1 MQFPSLLRPLLLV
14 GAIGLSL
21 TACQDKQPA
30 ATGALPPTEVTV
42 VTLTPSDVNLTTELP
57 GRAVAFRKAEVRPQ
71 VSGILQ
77 KRLFEEGAEVE
88 AGQQLYQIDADRYEA
103 AVQTAKANLAKAK
116 ANAATAQARE
126 KRYSDLLAQKA
137 ISQQNYD
144 DALATSRQAQ
154 ADVAVSEAAL
164 VTAQIDLEYTKVIA
178 PISGRI
184 GKSNITE
191 GALVS
196 AQQAGILSTI
206 HQLDPIYVDLAQ
218 PAARILELR
227 RQIMSGELATRD
239 STPVTITLENGAT
252 YPHEGEL
259 QFAEMNVNESTG
271 SVVVRALFPN
281 PDHLLLPG
289 MFVRAEIL
297 EGVRSQALL
306 VPQRGVTRD
315 REGNATALVVN
326 SDNQVELRTLTTS
339 RAIGNQWLVEKGLA
353 AGDRVIVEG
362 VQKVAPG
369 ATVSIIEASTAAQV
383 VSNAHANASGD

>member
-1 MQFPSLLRPLLLV
+1 MQFPSLLRPFLLV
-14 GAIGLSL
+14 GAIGLPL
-21 TACQDKQPA
+21 IGCQDKPPA
-30 ATGALPPTEVTV
+30 ATGDRPPTEVTV
-42 VTLTPSDVNLTTELP
+42 VTLAPADVNLTTELP

-77 KRLFEEGAEVE
+77 QRLFEEGATVE
-88 AGQQLYQIDADRYEA
+88 AGQQLYQINADRYEA

-116 ANAATAQARE
+116 ANAASAQARE
-126 KRYSDLLAQKA
+126 KRYTDLLAQKA
-137 ISQQNYD
+137 ISQQAYD

-154 ADVAVSEAAL
+154 AEVAVSEAAL
-164 VTAQIDLEYTKVIA
+164 VTAQIDLDYTQVLA

-184 GKSNITE
+184 GKSNVSE

-196 AQQAGILSTI
+196 AQQTGILATI

-218 PAARILELR
+218 PAARVVELR
-227 RQIMSGELATRD
+227 RQVMSGELATED
-239 STPVTITLENGAT
+239 STPVNITLEDDT
-252 YPHEGEL
+252 VYPHQGEL

-271 SVVVRALFPN
+271 TVVVRALFPN

-326 SDNQVELRTLTTS
+326 NDNLVELRTLTAGRS
-339 RAIGNQWLVEKGLA
+339 VGSHWLVEKGLA

-362 VQKVAPG
+362 LQKVAPG
-369 ATVSIIEASTAAQV
+369 AV
-383 VSNAHANASGD
+383 VSAVEANTTTQVSHTNTSGD

>member
-1 MQFPSLLRPLLLV
+1 MQFPALFRPLLLV
-14 GAIGLSL
+14 GVIGLPL
-21 TACQDKQPA
+21 IACQEKQTTAMGAPPPA
-30 ATGALPPTEVTV
+30 EVAV
-42 VTLTPSDVNLTTELP
+42 VTLAPTDVNLTTELP

-77 KRLFEEGAEVE
+77 QRLFEEGAAVD
-88 AGQQLYQIDADRYEA
+88 AGQQLYQINAERYQA

-116 ANAATAQARE
+116 ANATSAQARE
-126 KRYSDLLAQKA
+126 KRYTDLLGQKA
-137 ISQQNYD
+137 ISQQDFD

-164 VTAQIDLEYTKVIA
+164 ATAQIDLDYTQVVA

-184 GKSNITE
+184 GKSSVTE

-196 AQQAGILSTI
+196 AQQAGILATI

-227 RQIMSGELATRD
+227 RQIMSGELATED
-239 STPVTITLENGAT
+239 SAPVSITLEDGSV

-271 SVVVRALFPN
+271 TVVVRALFPN

-289 MFVRAEIL
+289 MFVRAEIT
-297 EGVRSQALL
+297 EGVRANALL

-326 SDNQVELRTLTTS
+326 GDNTVELRKLTAG
-339 RAIGNQWLVEKGLA
+339 RAVGNQWLVEDGLR
-353 AGDRVIVEG
+353 AGDKVIVEG

-369 ATVSIIEASTAAQV
+369 AIVNAVELAPAATQVS
-383 VSNAHANASGD
+383 HANTSGG

>member
-1 MQFPSLLRPLLLV
+1 MQCPSSLRPLLFA
-14 GAIGLSL
+14 GAIGIFL

-30 ATGALPPTEVTV
+30 ATGERPPAEVTV
-42 VTLTPSDVNLTTELP
+42 VTVAPQQVSLTTELP

-71 VSGILQ
+71 VSGLLQ
-77 KRLFEEGAEVE
+77 RRLFEEGTTVE
-88 AGQQLYQIDADRYEA
+88 AGQQLYQIDAERYEA

-116 ANAATAQARE
+116 ANATSAQARE
-126 KRYSDLLAQKA
+126 KRYENLLGQKA

-144 DALATSRQAQ
+144 DALATARQAA

-164 VTAQIDLEYTKVIA
+164 VTAQIDLDYTRVVA

-184 GKSNITE
+184 GKSSVTE

-196 AQQAGILSTI
+196 AQQAGVLATI

-218 PAARILELR
+218 PAARILDLR

-239 STPVTITLENGAT
+239 STPVTITLEDGT
-252 YPHEGEL
+252 VYPHKGEL
-259 QFAEMNVNESTG
+259 QFTEMNVNETTG
-271 SVVVRALFPN
+271 TVVVRALFPN

-289 MFVRAEIL
+289 MFVRAEIQ
-297 EGVRSQALL
+297 EGVRGQALL

-326 SDNQVELRTLTTS
+326 AENKVEVRTLTAS
-339 RAIGNQWLVEKGLA
+339 RAVGNNWLVENGLS

-362 VQKVAPG
+362 LQKVAPG
-369 ATVSIIEASTAAQV
+369 VTVKPAEAAAPQV
-383 VSNAHANASGD
+383 SQADASGD

>member
-1 MQFPSLLRPLLLV
+1 
-14 GAIGLSL
+14 
-21 TACQDKQPA
+21 
-30 ATGALPPTEVTV
+30 
-42 VTLTPSDVNLTTELP
+42 
-57 GRAVAFRKAEVRPQ
+57 
-71 VSGILQ
+71 
-77 KRLFEEGAEVE
+77 
-88 AGQQLYQIDADRYEA
+88 
-103 AVQTAKANLAKAK
+103 
-116 ANAATAQARE
+116 
-126 KRYSDLLAQKA
+126 
-137 ISQQNYD
+137 
-144 DALATSRQAQ
+144 
-154 ADVAVSEAAL
+154 
-164 VTAQIDLEYTKVIA
+164 
-178 PISGRI
+178 
-184 GKSNITE
+184 
-191 GALVS
+191 
-196 AQQAGILSTI
+196 
-206 HQLDPIYVDLAQ
+206 
-218 PAARILELR
+218 
-227 RQIMSGELATRD
+227 
-239 STPVTITLENGAT
+239 
-252 YPHEGEL
+252 
-259 QFAEMNVNESTG
+259 MNVNESTG

>member
-1 MQFPSLLRPLLLV
+1 MQFPSLLRPILLV
-14 GAIGLSL
+14 GAIGLPL
-21 TACQDKQPA
+21 MACQDKQPA
-30 ATGALPPTEVTV
+30 ATGAFPAPEVTV
-42 VTLTPSDVNLTTELP
+42 VTLAPSDVNLTTELP

-77 KRLFEEGAEVE
+77 QRLFEEGVEVE
-88 AGQQLYQIDADRYEA
+88 AGQQLYQINAERYQA

-126 KRYSDLLAQKA
+126 KRYTDLVAQKA

-164 VTAQIDLEYTKVIA
+164 ATAQIDLEYTKVVA

-184 GKSNITE
+184 GKSNVTE

-196 AQQAGILSTI
+196 AQQAGILATI

-218 PAARILELR
+218 PAARILDLR
-227 RQIMSGELATRD
+227 RQIMSGELTTKD
-239 STPVTITLENGAT
+239 SAPVNITLENGSV
-252 YPHEGEL
+252 YPHQGEL

-271 SVVVRALFPN
+271 TVVVRAIFPN

-297 EGVRSQALL
+297 EGVRAQALL

-326 SDNQVELRTLTTS
+326 RDNQVELRTLTAG
-339 RAIGNQWLVEKGLA
+339 RAVGNHWLVEKGLA

-362 VQKVAPG
+362 LQKVAPG
-369 ATVSIIEASTAAQV
+369 ATVSAVENSAAKQV
-383 VSNAHANASGD
+383 SHANASGD

>member
-1 MQFPSLLRPLLLV
+1 MQCPSSLRPLLFA
-14 GAIGLSL
+14 GAIGIFL

-30 ATGALPPTEVTV
+30 TTGERPPAEVTV
-42 VTLTPSDVNLTTELP
+42 VTVAPQQVSLTTELP

-71 VSGILQ
+71 VSGLLQ
-77 KRLFEEGAEVE
+77 RRLFEEGTTVE
-88 AGQQLYQIDADRYEA
+88 AGQQLYQIDAERYEA

-116 ANAATAQARE
+116 ANATSAQARE
-126 KRYSDLLAQKA
+126 KRYENLLGQKA

-144 DALATSRQAQ
+144 DALATSRQAA

-164 VTAQIDLEYTKVIA
+164 VTAQIDLDYTRVVA

-184 GKSNITE
+184 GKSSVSE

-196 AQQAGILSTI
+196 AQQAGVLATI

-218 PAARILELR
+218 PAARILDLR
-227 RQIMSGELATRD
+227 RQIMSGELAARD
-239 STPVTITLENGAT
+239 SAPVTITLEDGT
-252 YPHEGEL
+252 VYPHKGEL
-259 QFAEMNVNESTG
+259 QFTEMNVNETTG
-271 SVVVRALFPN
+271 TVVVRALFPN

-289 MFVRAEIL
+289 MFVRAEIQ
-297 EGVRSQALL
+297 EGVRGQALL

-326 SDNQVELRTLTTS
+326 AENKVEVRTLTAS
-339 RAIGNQWLVEKGLA
+339 RAVGNNWLVENGLS

-362 VQKVAPG
+362 LQKVAPG
-369 ATVSIIEASTAAQV
+369 ATVKPAEAAASQV
-383 VSNAHANASGD
+383 SQADASGD

>member
-14 GAIGLSL
+14 GAIGLPL
-21 TACQDKQPA
+21 TACQDKQPVG
-30 ATGALPPTEVTV
+30 TGSLPPTEVAV
-42 VTLTPSDVNLTTELP
+42 VTLAPADINLTTELP

-77 KRLFEEGAEVE
+77 QRLFEEGASVE
-88 AGQQLYQIDADRYEA
+88 AGQQLYQINAERYEA
-103 AVQTAKANLAKAK
+103 AVQTAKANLAKTK
-116 ANAATAQARE
+116 ANAASAQARE
-126 KRYSDLLAQKA
+126 KRYTDLLAQKA
-137 ISQQNYD
+137 ISEQNYD

-164 VTAQIDLEYTKVIA
+164 ITAQIDLDYTKVVA

-184 GKSNITE
+184 GKSNVTE

-196 AQQAGILSTI
+196 AQQAGILATI

-218 PAARILELR
+218 PAARILDLR
-227 RQIMSGELATRD
+227 RQIMSGELATKD
-239 STPVTITLENGAT
+239 SAPVNITLEDGSV
-252 YPHEGEL
+252 YPHQGEL

-289 MFVRAEIL
+289 MFVRAEII
-297 EGVRSQALL
+297 EGVRAQALL

-326 SDNQVELRTLTTS
+326 RENQVELRTLTTGRS
-339 RAIGNQWLVEKGLA
+339 VGSQWLVEKGLA

-362 VQKVAPG
+362 LQKVAPG
-369 ATVSIIEASTAAQV
+369 AIVSVIEAGTATQV
-383 VSNAHANASGD
+383 SHANTSGD

>member
-14 GAIGLSL
+14 GVIGLPL
-21 TACQDKQPA
+21 TACQDKPTAAAGDRPPA
-30 ATGALPPTEVTV
+30 EVTV
-42 VTLTPSDVNLTTELP
+42 VTLAAADVNLKTELP

-77 KRLFEEGAEVE
+77 RRLFEEGAAVE
-88 AGQQLYQIDADRYEA
+88 AGQQLYEINAERYQA
-103 AVQTAKANLAKAK
+103 AVQTAQANLAKTK
-116 ANAATAQARE
+116 ANAASAQARE
-126 KRYSDLLAQKA
+126 KRYTDLLAQKA
-137 ISQQNYD
+137 ISQQAYD

-164 VTAQIDLEYTKVIA
+164 VTAKIDLDYTKVLA

-184 GKSNITE
+184 GKSNVTE

-196 AQQAGILSTI
+196 AQQAGVLATI

-218 PAARILELR
+218 PAARILDLR
-227 RQIMSGELATRD
+227 RQIMSGELARED
-239 STPVTITLENGAT
+239 SAPVNITLDDGSV
-252 YPHEGEL
+252 YPHQGEL

-271 SVVVRALFPN
+271 TVVVRALFPN

-289 MFVRAEIL
+289 MFVRAEIV
-297 EGVRSQALL
+297 EGVRAQALL

-326 SDNQVELRTLTTS
+326 KDNQVELRTLTAG
-339 RAIGNQWLVEKGLA
+339 RAVGNHWLVEKGLA

-362 VQKVAPG
+362 LQKVAPG
-369 ATVSIIEASTAAQV
+369 ATVSVVEASTATPV
-383 VSNAHANASGD
+383 RHANASGE

>member
-1 MQFPSLLRPLLLV
+1 MQFPILLRPLLLV
-14 GAIGLSL
+14 GAIGLPL
-21 TACQDKQPA
+21 MACQDKQPA
-30 ATGALPPTEVTV
+30 ATGERPPTEVTV
-42 VTLTPSDVNLTTELP
+42 VTLAPSDVNLTTELP

-77 KRLFEEGAEVE
+77 QRLFEEGAAVE
-88 AGQQLYQIDADRYEA
+88 AGQQLYQINAERYQA

-116 ANAATAQARE
+116 ANAASAQARE
-126 KRYSDLLAQKA
+126 KRYTDLLSQKA
-137 ISQQNYD
+137 ISQQDYD

-164 VTAQIDLEYTKVIA
+164 STAQIDLDYTRVLA

-184 GKSNITE
+184 GKSNVTE

-196 AQQAGILSTI
+196 AQQAGILATI

-218 PAARILELR
+218 PAARILDLR
-227 RQIMSGELATRD
+227 RQIMSGELATED
-239 STPVTITLENGAT
+239 STPVNITLEDGT
-252 YPHEGEL
+252 SYPHQGEL

-271 SVVVRALFPN
+271 TVVVRALFPN

-297 EGVRSQALL
+297 EGVRAQALL

-326 SDNQVELRTLTTS
+326 GDNQVELRTLTAG
-339 RAIGNQWLVEKGLA
+339 RAVGSHWLVEKGLA
-353 AGDRVIVEG
+353 PGDRVIVEG
-362 VQKVAPG
+362 LQKVAPG
-369 ATVSIIEASTAAQV
+369 ATVSVVEADAATPIR
-383 VSNAHANASGD
+383 HANASGE

>member
-1 MQFPSLLRPLLLV
+1 MQCPSSLRPLLFA
-14 GAIGLSL
+14 GAIGIFL

-30 ATGALPPTEVTV
+30 ATGERPPAEVTV
-42 VTLTPSDVNLTTELP
+42 VTVAPQQVNLTTELP

-71 VSGILQ
+71 VSGLLQ
-77 KRLFEEGAEVE
+77 RRLFEEGTTVE
-88 AGQQLYQIDADRYEA
+88 AGQQLYQIDAERYEA

-116 ANAATAQARE
+116 ANATSAQARE
-126 KRYSDLLAQKA
+126 KRYENLLGQKA

-144 DALATSRQAQ
+144 DALATSRQAA

-164 VTAQIDLEYTKVIA
+164 VTAQIDLDYTRVVA

-184 GKSNITE
+184 GKSSVTE

-196 AQQAGILSTI
+196 AQQAGVLATI

-218 PAARILELR
+218 PAARILDLR
-227 RQIMSGELATRD
+227 RQIMSGELAARD
-239 STPVTITLENGAT
+239 SAPVTITLEDGT
-252 YPHEGEL
+252 VYPHKGEL
-259 QFAEMNVNESTG
+259 QFTEMNVNETTG
-271 SVVVRALFPN
+271 TVVVRALFPN

-289 MFVRAEIL
+289 MFVRAEIQ
-297 EGVRSQALL
+297 EGVRGQALL

-326 SDNQVELRTLTTS
+326 ADNKVEVRTLTAS
-339 RAIGNQWLVEKGLA
+339 RAIGNNWLVENGLS

-362 VQKVAPG
+362 LQKVAPG
-369 ATVSIIEASTAAQV
+369 ATVKPAEAAAPQV
-383 VSNAHANASGD
+383 SQADASGD

>member
-14 GAIGLSL
+14 GVIGLPL
-21 TACQDKQPA
+21 TACQDKPTA
-30 ATGALPPTEVTV
+30 ATGDRPPAEVTV
-42 VTLTPSDVNLTTELP
+42 VTLAAADVNLKTELP

-77 KRLFEEGAEVE
+77 RRLFEEGAAVE
-88 AGQQLYQIDADRYEA
+88 AGQQLYEINAERYQA
-103 AVQTAKANLAKAK
+103 AVQTAQANLAKTK
-116 ANAATAQARE
+116 ANAASAQARE
-126 KRYSDLLAQKA
+126 KRYTDLLAQKA
-137 ISQQNYD
+137 ISQQAYD

-164 VTAQIDLEYTKVIA
+164 VTAKIDLDYTKVLA

-184 GKSNITE
+184 GKSNVTE

-196 AQQAGILSTI
+196 AQQAGVLATI

-218 PAARILELR
+218 PAARILDLR
-227 RQIMSGELATRD
+227 RQIMSGELARED
-239 STPVTITLENGAT
+239 SAPVNITLDDGSV
-252 YPHEGEL
+252 YPHQGEL

-271 SVVVRALFPN
+271 TVVVRALFPN

-289 MFVRAEIL
+289 MFVRAEIV
-297 EGVRSQALL
+297 EGVRAQALL

-326 SDNQVELRTLTTS
+326 KDNQVELRTLTAG
-339 RAIGNQWLVEKGLA
+339 RAVGNHWLVEKGLA

-362 VQKVAPG
+362 LQKVAPG
-369 ATVSIIEASTAAQV
+369 ATVSVVEASAATPV
-383 VSNAHANASGD
+383 RHANASGE

>member
-1 MQFPSLLRPLLLV
+1 M
-14 GAIGLSL
+14 AY
-21 TACQDKQPA
+21 
-30 ATGALPPTEVTV
+30 
-42 VTLTPSDVNLTTELP
+42 
-57 GRAVAFRKAEVRPQ
+57 RKAEVRPQ

-77 KRLFEEGAEVE
+77 QRLFEEGAAVD
-88 AGQQLYQIDADRYEA
+88 AGQQLYQINAERYQA

-116 ANAATAQARE
+116 ANATSAQARE
-126 KRYSDLLAQKA
+126 KRYTDLLGQKA
-137 ISQQNYD
+137 ISQQDFD

-164 VTAQIDLEYTKVIA
+164 ATAQIDLEYTQVVA

-184 GKSNITE
+184 GKSSVTE

-196 AQQAGILSTI
+196 AQQAGILATI

-227 RQIMSGELATRD
+227 RQIMSGELATED
-239 STPVTITLENGAT
+239 SAPVSITLEDGSV

-271 SVVVRALFPN
+271 TVVVRALFPN

-289 MFVRAEIL
+289 MFVRAEIT
-297 EGVRSQALL
+297 EGVRANALL

-326 SDNQVELRTLTTS
+326 GDNTVELRKLTAG
-339 RAIGNQWLVEKGLA
+339 RAVGNQWLVEDGLR
-353 AGDRVIVEG
+353 AGDKVIVEG

-369 ATVSIIEASTAAQV
+369 AIVNAVELAPAATQVS
-383 VSNAHANASGD
+383 HANTSGG

>member
-1 MQFPSLLRPLLLV
+1 MQCPSSLRPLLFA
-14 GAIGLSL
+14 GAIGIFL

-30 ATGALPPTEVTV
+30 ATGERPPTEVTV
-42 VTLTPSDVNLTTELP
+42 VTVAPQQVSLTTELP

-71 VSGILQ
+71 VSGLLQ
-77 KRLFEEGAEVE
+77 RRLFEEGTTVE
-88 AGQQLYQIDADRYEA
+88 AGQQLYQIDAERYEA

-116 ANAATAQARE
+116 ANATSAQARE
-126 KRYSDLLAQKA
+126 KRYENLLGQKA

-144 DALATSRQAQ
+144 DALATSRQAA

-164 VTAQIDLEYTKVIA
+164 VTAQIDLDYTRVVA

-184 GKSNITE
+184 GKSSVSE

-196 AQQAGILSTI
+196 AQQAGVLATI

-218 PAARILELR
+218 PAARILDLR
-227 RQIMSGELATRD
+227 RQIMSGELAARD
-239 STPVTITLENGAT
+239 SAPVTITLEDGT
-252 YPHEGEL
+252 VYPHKGEL
-259 QFAEMNVNESTG
+259 QFTEMNVNETTG
-271 SVVVRALFPN
+271 TVVVRALFPN

-289 MFVRAEIL
+289 MFVRAEIQ
-297 EGVRSQALL
+297 EGVRGQALL

-326 SDNQVELRTLTTS
+326 AENKVEVRTLTAS
-339 RAIGNQWLVEKGLA
+339 RAVGNNWLVENGLS

-362 VQKVAPG
+362 LQKVAPG
-369 ATVSIIEASTAAQV
+369 ATVKPAEAAAPQV
-383 VSNAHANASGD
+383 SQADASGD